1 MAQIPDTDT
10 EAWMR
15 MEELAGKYMEKWEE
29 EPRTMNSNIPV
40 EEFSYEY
47 LELVEEAVRLGKEI
61 EEVAGAPEYDGDIR
75 W

>member
-1 MAQIPDTDT
+1 MARIPETDK
-10 EAWMR
+10 EAWKKL
-15 MEELAGKYMEKWEE
+15 EELFKLYEDKWEE
-29 EPRTMNSNIPV
+29 EPSTANSNIPV